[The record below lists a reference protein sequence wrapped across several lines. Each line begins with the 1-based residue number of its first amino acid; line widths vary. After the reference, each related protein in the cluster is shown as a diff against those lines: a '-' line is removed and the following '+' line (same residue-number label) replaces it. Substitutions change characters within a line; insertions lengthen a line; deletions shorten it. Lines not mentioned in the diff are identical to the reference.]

1 MRVRDKDAA
10 ILPLISKYFPG
21 QTLLSGLDKSKV
33 GVVICDRR
41 FRYNALNPRVAE
53 IHNVP
58 MEALLGHSFH
68 KVLGG
73 LAEKIV
79 PFWETVF
86 STGRPLA
93 KVDING
99 KLPKRLSEGHWIESL
114 FPLTDDKGR
123 IKQVGAI
130 VIEVSPP
137 PVPNSTI
144 SSPTGKPTSVTGN
157 PAPSPDPS
165 HRALLS
171 DREREVLRLVAEGKA
186 NKEIS
191 SILGISVRTVET
203 YRSRLMLKLHATSI
217 VHLVHYAIQN
227 GILTL

>member
-1 MRVRDKDAA
+1 MGVRDKGEG
-10 ILPLISKYFPG
+10 ILPLISNYFPG
-21 QTLLSGLDKSKV
+21 QKLLSGLDKSKV
-33 GVVICDRR
+33 GVIICDRR
-41 FRYNALNPRVAE
+41 FRYSALNPRIAE

-68 KVLGG
+68 KTLGG
-73 LAEKIV
+73 LAEKVV

-99 KLPKRLSEGHWIESL
+99 KLPKRLGEGRWIESL
-114 FPLTDDKGR
+114 FPLEDDKGR
-123 IKQVGAI
+123 IKQVGGI
-130 VIEVSPP
+130 IIEVTATPAARSHLSR
-137 PVPNSTI
+137 PV
-144 SSPTGKPTSVTGN
+144 GGAKPVTGN
-157 PAPSPDPS
+157 PTPSSDPS
-165 HRALLS
+165 ACVLLS

-191 SILGISVRTVET
+191 SILEISVRTVET
-203 YRSRLMLKLHATSI
+203 YRSRLMLKLHATSV

-227 GILTL
+227 GIVTL